1 MGKVWSR
8 EEAINIADGV
18 NNVTSE
24 KSCNIAASLL
34 QKVDNIQQQLSESL
48 SYGVI
53 VPSCNRKLV
62 FNITHRTYMNSVEN
76 ITNVQQLIDNSE
88 DDIVNFHCC
97 LVKPAMFDANHIS
110 GLMRDMQSKSTTF
123 GEMNYQASNVFKAQ
137 LHKVLSEKIKPIL
150 LNNGVGAE
158 IVINLAFVGD
168 GVDLADKLSLSLII
182 SCIFGE

>member
-24 KSCNIAASLL
+24 KSCNITASLL
-34 QKVDNIQQQLSESL
+34 QKVDNIQQQLSDAL

-76 ITNVQQLIDNSE
+76 ITNV
-88 DDIVNFHCC
+88 
-97 LVKPAMFDANHIS
+97 
-110 GLMRDMQSKSTTF
+110 
-123 GEMNYQASNVFKAQ
+123 
-137 LHKVLSEKIKPIL
+137 
-150 LNNGVGAE
+150 
-158 IVINLAFVGD
+158 
-168 GVDLADKLSLSLII
+168 
-182 SCIFGE
+182 